1 MPKGT
6 ARRIDLRPAD
16 PFDLIRW
23 LARSQ
28 TDPRKA
34 VAELVQNSI
43 DAGARQVTVER
54 RRLRGGPAF
63 VVRDDGEGILP
74 SLGRDEAL
82 RFIAS
87 NIGSSQKRKL
97 SPAQRRQLVVVGQ
110 YGVGLL
116 GFWSIGHRM
125 EIRSRVGGSALHVL
139 RLVENEQRGTLDE
152 LPIDIAAPQTFTEIV
167 VTELHETASR
177 ALAGRRLAD
186 YLAAEL
192 RGPILNS
199 GAEVEVFDAMA
210 RGLAQKKFP
219 VVPRRFT
226 GEPLRLPAE
235 IPVSG
240 FSTAQVELYLARGAE
255 RPAIQVSC
263 AGTLVVD
270 DIAELH
276 ALDLAGPP
284 WVGCELAG
292 VIEFPSFTVPP
303 GTRRGV
309 VPDKAAEAF
318 ARAMGELRPL
328 VEEELRRLE
337 HERRSATNR
346 QVVGDLRRALRGLRS
361 RLPQYDLP
369 PVLGARGVAGA
380 GGQGLS
386 EAPEAEE
393 GAMAQPELFPAGPL
407 ATVRIVPDPVEIA
420 PGHEHR
426 ARAEALDAEGRP
438 IRRGVSYRWS
448 VEGAGF
454 SVRGDG
460 ARPAVS
466 ADAALRPGASGRLR
480 VEAERDERRAVAEA
494 AVEAIEP
501 SPDEAGFGIPEPRLV
516 DAPGETWRSRFDG
529 KRWEVNQMH
538 EDYLALKGE
547 ARSRLRY
554 LLTLLAKDLAQH
566 AHRVPGAVE
575 ASEDVAAI
583 LALVE
588 RNLRGA

>member
-1 MPKGT
+1 
-6 ARRIDLRPAD
+6 
-16 PFDLIRW
+16 
-23 LARSQ
+23 
-28 TDPRKA
+28 
-34 VAELVQNSI
+34 LVQNSL
-43 DAGARQVTVER
+43 DAHARHVTIER
-54 RRLRGGPAF
+54 RRLRGGPAL
-63 VVRDDGEGILP
+63 VVRDDGEGVLP
-74 SLGRDEAL
+74 SLGREEAL
-82 RFIAS
+82 RFIAT

-97 SPAQRRQLVVVGQ
+97 SPEERRRLVITGQ

-125 EIRSRVGGSALHVL
+125 EIRSRVAGSGVHVL
-139 RLVENEQRGTLDE
+139 RLVEDEPRVSLDE
-152 LPIDIAAPQTFTEIV
+152 QPPEIASAQTFTEIV
-167 VTELHETASR
+167 ITELHSTASR
-177 ALAGRRLAD
+177 ALSARRLSE

-192 RGPILNS
+192 RGPVLAS
-199 GAEVEVFDAMA
+199 GAEVEIRDTTAKGV
-210 RGLAQKKFP
+210 AQKRFP
-219 VVPRRFT
+219 VAPRPFT
-226 GEPLRLPAE
+226 GERLRLPTE
-235 IPVSG
+235 LPVTG
-240 FSTAQVELYLARGAE
+240 FPPVRVELYLARGAE

-263 AGTLVVD
+263 AGTLVAD

-276 ALDLAGPP
+276 ALDLAEPP

-292 VIEFPSFTVPP
+292 LIEFPSFTVPP

-309 VPDKAAEAF
+309 VPDPAAEAF
-318 ARAMGELRPL
+318 ARAMGELRPR

-337 HERRSATNR
+337 HERRAATNR
-346 QVVGDLRRALRGLRS
+346 QVVEDLRRALRGLRS

-369 PVLGARGVAGA
+369 TVLGARGGA
-380 GGQGLS
+380 
-386 EAPEAEE
+386 EAEDRGQAE
-393 GAMAQPELFPAGPL
+393 VSEPEEVPIAQPELFPAGPL
-407 ATVRIVPDPVEIA
+407 AAVRIVPDPVEIA

-426 ARAEALDAEGRP
+426 AHAETFDGEGRP

-466 ADAALRPGASGRLR
+466 AEVAVRPGATARLR
-480 VEAERDERRAVAEA
+480 VEAEREERRVVAEA
-494 AVEAIEP
+494 SVEAIEP
-501 SPDEAGFGIPEPRLV
+501 PPDEAGFGIPEPHLV

-547 ARSRLRY
+547 SRSRLRY
-554 LLTLLAKDLAQH
+554 LLALLAKDLAQH

-575 ASEDVAAI
+575 ASEDVASI
-583 LALVE
+583 LALAE